1 MYFGSYSSEPVVNL
15 YVWFALSGASL
26 LLILRGVAML
36 YSAIITSWNG
46 YSSKYSELLVN
57 FETDGKYVHS

>member
-1 MYFGSYSSEPVVNL
+1 
-15 YVWFALSGASL
+15 
-26 LLILRGVAML
+26 ML